1 MFWKKVVEFS
11 ILFAFYFQVT
21 ICLNTWKEGSTV
33 FALLLSVTGR
43 AIAVLVPGESCPGEG
58 RAEAFELKMLVLPE
72 FLCASWKLPWRFL
85 FL

>member
-1 MFWKKVVEFS
+1 M
-11 ILFAFYFQVT
+11 
-21 ICLNTWKEGSTV
+21 V

-43 AIAVLVPGESCPGEG
+43 AIAELVPGESCPGEG

-72 FLCASWKLPWRFL
+72 FVCASWKLLWRFL

>member
-1 MFWKKVVEFS
+1 MVEFC
-11 ILFAFYFQVT
+11 IVFAFYFQVT
-21 ICLNTWKEGSTV
+21 IWLNTWKGGSTV

-43 AIAVLVPGESCPGEG
+43 AIAELVPGESCPGEG

-72 FLCASWKLPWRFL
+72 FVCASWKLLWRFL